1 MPTDSVYSLCGR
13 DPFVPGCKGQKESV
27 LSFYDPGQLM
37 AGFRSMSML
46 AGLVERGGRPAAVTP
61 TIPLRSG
68 EKQYGWFPVDVT
80 GAGRRLAVVTSERLI
95 LGDEEFRLR
104 SVTSL
109 RPRPGDFALVLDVR
123 DGRSVEVVGPW
134 VPWLGVV
141 LCAELHGAAWPPGYA
156 PVIPAPRRRREL
168 VDTRR

>member
-1 MPTDSVYSLCGR
+1 MSD
-13 DPFVPGCKGQKESV
+13 
-27 LSFYDPGQLM
+27 YDPGQLM

-46 AGLVERGGRPAAVTP
+46 AGLVERGGRPAAVTA

-95 LGDEEFRLR
+95 LGGEEYRLR
-104 SVTSL
+104 SMTRL
-109 RPRPGDFALVLDVR
+109 RPRPGDFTLALDLR
-123 DGRSVEVVGPW
+123 DGHVVEVTGPW

-141 LCAELHGAAWPPGYA
+141 LCAEIHGAAWPPGYA

-168 VDTRR
+168 ADTRQ

>member
-1 MPTDSVYSLCGR
+1 
-13 DPFVPGCKGQKESV
+13 
-27 LSFYDPGQLM
+27 M

-80 GAGRRLAVVTSERLI
+80 GVGRRLAAVTSERLI
-95 LGDEEFRLR
+95 LGDEEYQLR
-104 SVTSL
+104 SVTRL
-109 RPRPGDFALVLDVR
+109 RPRPGDFTLALDLR
-123 DGRSVEVVGPW
+123 DGSAVEVAGPW

-141 LCAELHGAAWPPGYA
+141 LCAEIHGAAWPPGYVPA
-156 PVIPAPRRRREL
+156 IPAPRRRREL
-168 VDTRR
+168 ADSRQ